1 MISVVFFSEE
11 RDSSVFHAEG
21 KDVSQDSDT
30 L

>member
-1 MISVVFFSEE
+1 MISVVFFQRRETL
-11 RDSSVFHAEG
+11 SVFHAEG